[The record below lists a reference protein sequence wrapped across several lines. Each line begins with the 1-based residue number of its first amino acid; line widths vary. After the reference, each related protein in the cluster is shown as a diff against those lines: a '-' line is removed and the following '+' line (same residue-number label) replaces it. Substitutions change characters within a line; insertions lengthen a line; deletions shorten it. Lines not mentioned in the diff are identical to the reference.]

1 MHELSVCRFL
11 IQKAEEIANEEGGK
25 KIKMIG
31 VQVGPLAG
39 VEPEL
44 LETAFFQASAGT
56 LAAGAKLKII
66 QTPII
71 AKCRKCGA
79 ESELASPNLLTCG
92 LCHSGDLQLIGGN
105 ELMMAS
111 LELKEDE

>member
-11 IQKAEEIANEEGGK
+11 IRKAEEIAAEEGGK
-25 KIKMIG
+25 KIKLIG
-31 VQVGPLAG
+31 VHVGPLAG

-44 LETAFFQASAGT
+44 LERAFASAKIGT
-56 LAAGAKLKII
+56 LAAEAELKIRN
-66 QTPII
+66 TPIL

-79 ESELASPNLLTCG
+79 ESELKSANLLTCA

-111 LELKEDE
+111 LELEED